1 MKTENIINQRLDL
14 LDEKIE
20 LLNKKIEITIDMVRG
35 LKRLVLQMT
44 EDRPEYILNEII
56 YSLEVE
62 IESLQKIVDKLKL
75 YKVLKND

>member
-35 LKRLVLQMT
+35 LKRLVL
-44 EDRPEYILNEII
+44 
-56 YSLEVE
+56 
-62 IESLQKIVDKLKL
+62 
-75 YKVLKND
+75 